1 MTCLAVRRAASLAF
15 VLVAC
20 APPSSAPPPVA
31 QPAPAQVAPAA
42 APPASQVAIVPPPR
56 EDGRLPAGVA
66 PTGYRWEVAVDPE
79 RARFSGRMRI
89 AVRVDAPTRAVVL
102 HGRGLDIRSAVVE
115 GPFGAIAATAAFRSA
130 AHARGE
136 ADELVLTTA
145 QPVPAGDASLDLVYE
160 APFAEGLHGLYRTI
174 DRGKA
179 YAVTQLEPIGARLAF
194 PCFDEPS
201 FKVPFEIAVTIPKD
215 LVALSNMPEAR
226 RTPGPD
232 GSTVTAEFARSPPL
246 PTYLVALAVG
256 PFEIR
261 TGASAGVVPIRL
273 GAEEGRTALGTLA
286 LATARDHLGV
296 LESYFGIPYAYPKLD
311 LLAVPNFGAG
321 AMENAGL
328 VTFREER
335 LLLDPRTTSTTL
347 RRTAVSVIAH
357 ELAHMWFGDLVT
369 LAWWNDIWLNEGF
382 ATWMAAHVLD
392 TWRPDMEAGVDA
404 LGSTAQVLDVDTL
417 TAARKVRQ
425 PVRSTTEA
433 LEAFDGITY
442 DKGAALLRMVEQWV
456 TPEAFQR
463 GVRAYLAEHR
473 FGNAT
478 AEDLFAALGTASGQD
493 VAGVL
498 GTFTEQTGV
507 PAVELSACRLE
518 KGSPVIDVTERE
530 YRPLGAPAPTGKVWR
545 APVCVHYGGDRGGSR
560 ACTLAGAEPVRWTLP
575 GNACPRWLHPNADQA
590 GYYRATETL
599 EGLTELARLPRGVLQ
614 VRERVGVL
622 LDAWALV
629 ESGAMAA
636 GDFLALAERFRGDPE
651 QAVWQRIVEP
661 LELLDDWVVPADA
674 RPALAAFARRLLGP
688 EARALGWEARPG
700 ERDGDRMRRR
710 IVLEGLGRVGRDEAT
725 LAEARAIADKW
736 LANPDAVDG
745 DAAAMALPLASA
757 DGGAALF
764 GRFLARL
771 RGAKTPTE
779 RVLALSAIGAFG
791 DPALVRR
798 ALDLVVDGTVRSQD
812 QQYIFRAVFGRP
824 APRAEAF
831 AYVAHHTDAVLGK
844 IPPFNRGRAIPT
856 LARSCSDA
864 DGESARALFEPRLG
878 TLEGADRGLAVALE
892 STHRCAALR
901 AHHAAPL
908 GEWLSAAAKTAH

>member
-1 MTCLAVRRAASLAF
+1 MMRLALRRAALVPFAF
-15 VLVAC
+15 AAC
-20 APPSSAPPPVA
+20 AAPSAPTPVA
-31 QPAPAQVAPAA
+31 RLAPAEVPSAASAPAA
-42 APPASQVAIVPPPR
+42 PGAIVPPPR

-66 PTGYRWEVAVDPE
+66 PTGYRWDVTVDPS

-115 GPFGAIAATAAFRSA
+115 GSFGSVPATAAFRSA
-130 AHARGE
+130 AHAKGE

-145 QPVPAGDASLDLVYE
+145 TPIPAGEASLDLAYE
-160 APFAEGLHGLYRTI
+160 APFAEGLHGLYRTL
-174 DRGKA
+174 DGGKA
-179 YAVTQLEPIGARLAF
+179 YAVTQLEPTGARLAF

-201 FKVPFEIAVTIPKD
+201 FKVPFEIAATIPKD
-215 LVALSNMPEAR
+215 LVALSNMPETGR
-226 RTPGPD
+226 SPGAD
-232 GSTVTAEFARSPPL
+232 VSTVTVAFARSPPL
-246 PTYLVALAVG
+246 PTYLIALAVG
-256 PFEIR
+256 PFEVR
-261 TGASAGVVPIRL
+261 VGSPAGAVPIRL
-273 GAEEGRTALGTLA
+273 GAVAGRAALGTLA
-286 LATARDHLGV
+286 LATAKDHLGV
-296 LESYFGIPYAYPKLD
+296 LEAYFGIPYAYPKLD

-347 RRTAVSVIAH
+347 RRAAVSVIAH

-442 DKGAALLRMVEQWV
+442 DKGAALLRMVEQWI
-456 TPEAFQR
+456 TPALFQK
-463 GVRAYLAEHR
+463 GVRAYLNDHR

-498 GTFTEQTGV
+498 GSFTEQTGV

-518 KGSPVIDVTERE
+518 KGSPVVDLTERE

-545 APVCVHYGGDRGGSR
+545 APVCVHFAGAGGDAR

-575 GNACPRWLHPNADQA
+575 GTACPRWIHPNADQA
-590 GYYRATETL
+590 GYYRAIETRD
-599 EGLTELARLPRGVLQ
+599 GLTALARLPRGVLD

-622 LDAWALV
+622 LDAWAQV
-629 ESGAMAA
+629 EAGSMPV
-636 GDFLALAERFRGDPE
+636 GDFLTLAERFRGDPE

-661 LELLDDWVVPADA
+661 LELLDDWIVPANE

-688 EARALGWEARPG
+688 EAHALGWEERPG

-710 IVLEGLGRVGRDEAT
+710 LVLEGLGRVGRDEAT
-725 LAEARAIADKW
+725 LAAARSIADQW
-736 LANPDAVDG
+736 LANPDSVDG
-745 DAAAMALPLASA
+745 DRAAMALPLASA
-757 DGGAALF
+757 EGSPALF
-764 GRFLARL
+764 DRFVARL
-771 RGAKTPTE
+771 RAAKTPTE

-812 QQYIFRAVFGRP
+812 QQYVFRAVFGRP

-831 AYVAHHTDAVLGK
+831 AYVAAHIDAVLAK
-844 IPPFNRGRAIPT
+844 IPPFNRGRIIPFIV
-856 LARSCSDA
+856 RSCSEE
-864 DGESARALFEPRLG
+864 DGERARALFEPRLG
-878 TLEGADRGLAVALE
+878 TLEGADRPLALALE

-908 GEWLSAAAKTAH
+908 GEWLSAAAKPAH